1 MFEQFRVQPG
11 KPVRLTDFDANGKT
25 YFPGSK
31 EEAKDQFKPLNKK
44 LRDLQ
49 TLLYAQGKHNLL
61 LVLQGMD
68 TSGKDSTTRRVFKG
82 VNPQGVNIANFKVPT
97 PKELSHDYLWRVHQQ
112 TPGKGEIKIFNRSH
126 YEDVLVVRVHS
137 LAPEERWSKR
147 YHHISEFERLLADE
161 GTTVIKFFLHISNEK
176 QRKKLISRRDTPRK
190 QWKFNP
196 NDLSDRALW
205 PDFQQAYQDALNK
218 TSTEYAPWY
227 IVPSNQ
233 KWFRDLMVATIL
245 VEMLESFQMQYP
257 PAPEGIEEIEVI

>member
-1 MFEQFRVQPG
+1 MFDQFRVKPG
-11 KPVRLTDFDANGKT
+11 NPIRLADFEANGKT
-25 YFPGSK
+25 YFAGSK
-31 EEAKDQFKPLNKK
+31 DEVKQQFKPLNKK
-44 LRDLQ
+44 LSELQ

-68 TSGKDSTTRRVFKG
+68 TSGKDSTIRRVFKG

-97 PKELSHDYLWRVHQQ
+97 AKELSHDYLWRVHQQ
-112 TPGKGEIKIFNRSH
+112 TPARGEIKIFNRSH

-147 YHHISEFERLLADE
+147 YHHIREFERLLADE
-161 GTTVIKFFLHISNEK
+161 GTTIIKFFLHISNDK
-176 QRKKLISRRDTPRK
+176 QKEKLISRRDTPRK

-196 NDLSDRALW
+196 NDLNDRALW
-205 PDFQQAYQDALNK
+205 PDFQQAYEDALNK

-227 IVPSNQ
+227 IVPANQ

-245 VEMLESFQMQYP
+245 VETLENFQMQYP
-257 PAPEGIEEIEVI
+257 PAPEGIEEMEVI